1 MRYAISKLLAGYIL
15 RPLEVNINN
24 NFYYTSHKW
33 LKYMNA
39 IFILYQHKYTLLN
52 TFLQHI
58 NNFDCKIMLI
68 LKVQQNAYSLFDVLL
83 IKNYHGKAFK
93 LWNVLFI

>member
-1 MRYAISKLLAGYIL
+1 MRFAIPKLLAGCIL

-24 NFYYTSHKW
+24 NFYYTSYKW

-39 IFILYQHKYTLLN
+39 IFILCQHKYTLLN
-52 TFLQHI
+52 TFLQQI
-58 NNFDCKIMLI
+58 NNFDCKIMFT
-68 LKVQQNAYSLFDVLL
+68 LKVQQNAYSPFDVLL
-83 IKNYHGKAFK
+83 IKNYHGKAFR